1 MSRRV
6 QITREI
12 LGDLVR
18 LNRKQQSDLR
28 IEEDKLLLL
37 IDWYE
42 PDLGKIIKNGQIVEF
57 KLPEKQ
63 KKV

>member
-6 QITREI
+6 QVTREI

-18 LNRKQQSDLR
+18 LNRKQQQDLR

-42 PDLGKIIKNGQIVEF
+42 PDLGKIIKDGQIIDIKFPVKRE
-57 KLPEKQ
+57 
-63 KKV
+63 

>member
-6 QITREI
+6 QVTREI

-18 LNRKQQSDLR
+18 RVRQTIKDLML
-28 IEEDKLLLL
+28 EEDKLLLL

-42 PDLGKIIKNGQIVEF
+42 PDLGKVMKNGVIIKDVVN
-57 KLPEKQ
+57 KDP
-63 KKV
+63 

>member
-6 QITREI
+6 EITREI

-18 LNRKQQSDLR
+18 SVRKRMGALKS
-28 IEEDKLLLL
+28 EKDKLLML

-42 PDLGKIIKNGQIVEF
+42 PDLGKLIQDGRIVSD
-57 KLPEKQ
+57 KYMA
-63 KKV
+63 